1 MTTTIDEPNFS
12 KLICEPHLDID
23 IVENVD
29 IDQFHELVYR
39 QVDIAAIIGAF
50 NAILLDQNLLNDEEE
65 GILPITSRRYSKS
78 YLQGVKVKEFKK
90 GSLVLSIF
98 SGVASGI
105 ILMIIQETYKKMH
118 PEKTN
123 PIIQITNHYENCHI
137 TIDGDHIELMPYNS
151 ILRDSIIENR
161 NNDQFT
167 LDTKKYVERIIKEVN
182 PNKNLEENV
191 RRCVDLLREENLII
205 VPITYDSRGMRT
217 LINCAGRVIDYMA

>member
-1 MTTTIDEPNFS
+1 MTTIDEPIFS

-39 QVDIAAIIGAF
+39 QVDIAAIIGSF
-50 NAILLDQNLLNDEEE
+50 NAILLDQDWLNDEEE
-65 GILPITSRRYSKS
+65 GFLPITSRRYSKS
-78 YLQGVKVKEFKK
+78 YLQGIKIKDFKK

-118 PEKTN
+118 PEESK

-137 TIDGDHIELMPYNS
+137 TINGDQIELMPYNS
-151 ILRDSIIENR
+151 ILRNSINEDRNR
-161 NNDQFT
+161 NLFT
-167 LDTKKYVERIIKEVN
+167 LDAQKYVDRIIKEVN
-182 PNKNLEENV
+182 PNKNLEDNI
-191 RRCVDLLREENLII
+191 RRCVDVLREENLII
-205 VPITYDSRGMRT
+205 VPVMYDSKGMRT
-217 LINCAGRVIDYMA
+217 VVNYAGRVIDYMA